1 MQSFSLYCLY
11 MSFFLSAHYLGES
24 SMLLSES
31 TSHSL
36 LLSSALFYGSTIVYF
51 SADVRLDLQFLANV
65 IKAAVNIFI

>member
-1 MQSFSLYCLY
+1 
-11 MSFFLSAHYLGES
+11 
-24 SMLLSES
+24 MLLSES